1 VVYGLKL
8 NYEVFLLGSKMTN
21 DKKGLKGVNF
31 PAFKANWSGFISQDF
46 SKPNN
51 EFRNEVFEMIK
62 AARHPSW
69 REFIGDVLLH
79 LFENASA
86 EEILE
91 LLRSEKYID
100 QRGYVEASKAMGID
114 AETAKSKYYQL
125 EVK

>member
-1 VVYGLKL
+1 
-8 NYEVFLLGSKMTN
+8 MTIE
-21 DKKGLKGVNF
+21 KKGLKGVDS

-51 EFRNEVFEMIK
+51 EFRSVVFEQIK
-62 AARHPSW
+62 EVKHPSW
-69 REFIGDVLLH
+69 RDFMGDVLLY

-86 EEILE
+86 EEILY
-91 LLRSEKYID
+91 LLTKENYID